1 MVPVSWASAIPTD
14 TVTFDTKCRNEAD
27 ELANIYH
34 SETMPDREFQPVES
48 PDESTVFE
56 YHDLTPPTTTDVYRA
71 RRTIREFVPRTP
83 LVRSEWLSR
92 EYDADVYLKRE
103 DTLPTGSFKIRG
115 ATNLIANLADDFRE
129 RGVIT
134 ASTGN
139 YGRAITQAAQWFD
152 TAAVIAVPEGTGQNQ
167 IDAIERLG
175 GRVEVVGDDYD
186 EARDWAEQHAA
197 AEGYRY
203 AHPGNERLVIA
214 GAGTGGLEIAERVPD
229 VDTVLCPIGAG
240 SVGAGYSLS
249 VGGITG
255 ARVIGVQAAA
265 ADAVSR
271 AWQTGTLESQET
283 ADTFA
288 EGIGARVPFAVPLE
302 IMRDRIESMH
312 TVSESEIVE
321 TVVDLFTEERILM
334 EGACAPP
341 ISVLE
346 DLSEDVAGET
356 VVIPITGR
364 NLPPSKVKAVLE
376 RTEFT

>member
-1 MVPVSWASAIPTD
+1 MQSQTGVMSDRKFRPVA
-14 TVTFDTKCRNEAD
+14 
-27 ELANIYH
+27 
-34 SETMPDREFQPVES
+34 S
-48 PDESTVFE
+48 PDKSTVFE
-56 YHDLTPPTTTDVYRA
+56 YHDLTPPTTADVYRA
-71 RRTIREFVPRTP
+71 RRPIREFVPHTP
-83 LVRSEWLSR
+83 LVKSEWLST
-92 EYDADVYLKRE
+92 EYDVDVYLKRE

-115 ATNLIANLADDFRE
+115 ATNLIANLDDHFRD

-152 TAAVIAVPEGTGQNQ
+152 TTAIIAVPEDTGQNQ

-175 GRVEVVGDDYD
+175 GRVEVVGADYD
-186 EARDWAEQHAA
+186 EAREWAEQHAA
-197 AEGYRY
+197 EEGYRY

-214 GAGTGGLEIAERVPD
+214 GAGTGGLEIVEARPE

-249 VGGITG
+249 VGAVTG

-271 AWQTGTLESQET
+271 AWRTGSFESQED

-302 IMRDRIESMH
+302 IMRENIESMY
-312 TVSESEIVE
+312 TVSESEIID
-321 TVVDLFTEERILM
+321 TVADLFAHERILM

-341 ISVLE
+341 ISVLD
-346 DLSEDVAGET
+346 DLRDQVAGDT
-356 VVIPITGR
+356 IVIPITGR
-364 NLPPSKVKAVLE
+364 NLPPAKVKTVLGK
-376 RTEFT
+376 TELT

>member
-1 MVPVSWASAIPTD
+1 MSQ
-14 TVTFDTKCRNEAD
+14 
-27 ELANIYH
+27 
-34 SETMPDREFQPVES
+34 REYQPVES

-56 YHDLTPPTTTDVYRA
+56 YHDLTPPTTADVYQA
-71 RRTIREFVPRTP
+71 RRTIREFVPQTP
-83 LVRSEWLSR
+83 LVRSDWLSR
-92 EYDADVYLKRE
+92 EYDAEVYLKRE

-115 ATNLIANLADDFRE
+115 ATNLIANLDEHFRD

-139 YGRAITQAAQWFD
+139 YGRAITRAAQWFD
-152 TAAVIAVPEGTGQNQ
+152 TTAIIAVPEGTGQNQ
-167 IDAIERLG
+167 IDGIERLG
-175 GRVEVVGDDYD
+175 GRVEIVGADYD
-186 EARDWAEQHAA
+186 EARDWAAQQAA
-197 AEGYRY
+197 EEGYRY

-214 GAGTGGLEIAERVPD
+214 GAGTGGLEVAESCPD

-249 VGGITG
+249 IGAVTD

-271 AWQTGTLESQET
+271 AWRTGTLASQES

-302 IMRDRIESMH
+302 IMREGIDSMY
-312 TVSESEIVE
+312 TVSESDIIE
-321 TVVDLFTEERILM
+321 TVADLFAEERILM

-341 ISVLE
+341 ISVLS
-346 DLSEDVAGET
+346 DLREEVAGET
-356 VVIPITGR
+356 VVIPVTGR
-364 NLPPSKVKAVLE
+364 NLPPSKVTEILRE
-376 RTEFT
+376 TEFT